1 MAVPAP
7 PPHPAPAQG
16 DGVLLASAPAAG
28 AAEKAATYAAA
39 TGFRAWARRRRTPLT
54 RALAAALFLGV
65 WELAVRA
72 HWVEP
77 LFLSS
82 PSAVAVRLFQVFA
95 DGTIYPHLLAS
106 GATAFWGFLISC
118 AAGIPLGVLMGRSRV
133 VRDTLEPFVMAQASV
148 PTVALLPLFIIWLG
162 IGMPAR
168 VALVFVGAVFVIVVS
183 TEAGVE
189 NIEER
194 LIETARSFTA
204 TEWEVL
210 VKIVLPAAL
219 PFIIA
224 GMRLAVARVLIMVV
238 VAELYASTAGVGYLI
253 FQAGAGYDTSMIFV
267 GVVILAAAGV
277 LMNAGLRALERRI
290 APWSGSAG

>member
-1 MAVPAP
+1 MASP
-7 PPHPAPAQG
+7 
-16 DGVLLASAPAAG
+16 
-28 AAEKAATYAAA
+28 A
-39 TGFRAWARRRRTPLT
+39 TGRERLTTAHAGSGFSAWARRRRTPLT

-82 PSAVAVRLFQVFA
+82 PSAVAVRLFQVFT

-106 GATAFWGFLISC
+106 GSTAFWGFLISC
-118 AAGIPLGVLMGRSRV
+118 VFGIPLGVLMGRSRI

-162 IGMPAR
+162 IGAPAR

-183 TEAGVE
+183 TETGVE
-189 NIEER
+189 NIDKR

-204 TEWEVL
+204 TEFAIL
-210 VKIVLPAAL
+210 TKIVLPAAL
-219 PFIIA
+219 PYIIS

-277 LMNAGLRALERRI
+277 LMNAGLRALERRV
-290 APWSGSAG
+290 APWTGAAG